1 MDNKKQS
8 QAQKIGAVDALL
20 AIAANKDETA
30 DAVVIFKRFFFFL
43 KKQQQLLSLSLTSY
57 VILATNEQVPALFS
71 LRNLVHN
78 NPDGKAQFGYR
89 DGLLIVSYVLKV
101 RVIAIVVTL

>member
-30 DAVVIFKRFFFFL
+30 DAVVIFKRFIYLFF
-43 KKQQQLLSLSLTSY
+43 
-57 VILATNEQVPALFS
+57 
-71 LRNLVHN
+71 
-78 NPDGKAQFGYR
+78 
-89 DGLLIVSYVLKV
+89 
-101 RVIAIVVTL
+101 